1 MRLIEDSLFFDL
13 ECADAQ
19 TVFAMGV
26 VFRDHTPLHARNAES
41 VKRHLPT
48 LGNWGNAAQF
58 ICGHNAL
65 AHDIPIIRNLGYHDL
80 RDDKVLDTLYLSPL
94 AFPKKPYHALIR
106 DGKITSETRNNPVQ
120 DSRSCAKVLT
130 DCLEQF
136 KRCSLADLEVYWL
149 AFHLSGMPGM
159 AKLFEQLAKA
169 SDSTL
174 ALGSESANQAM
185 LLQHFTTQ
193 NHGRCCLDSV
203 KVLDG
208 KEGPLVLAYIHSWL
222 KVAGGESVLPY
233 WLCRVIPSL
242 RPYLKHLRQV
252 SCNSPECGYCAEMHS
267 PTKALQRHFGF
278 ESFRPKPALVTRPDR
293 SLQEEIV
300 STAMEGRSLL
310 GILPTGGGKSLCFQ
324 IPALHRYEC
333 TGALT
338 IVISPLQSLMRD
350 QVENLK
356 SRAGVMHTNALY
368 GLLTPLER
376 KACLEDI
383 RLGHIGLLYVSPE
396 QLRSPA
402 FRKAI
407 ICREIGF
414 WVFDEAHCLSK
425 WGHDFR
431 TDYLY
436 ASKFI
441 RELAQEQGADYPT
454 ILCVTATAKEAVK
467 DDLIEHFRDEL
478 NTEIRLLDGG
488 TDRQNLK
495 YSVEAVDKSAKL
507 SRICDLLEEFYGT
520 PSEDVTINELAK
532 SCAEKGAV
540 VIFGATRKHVMELFL
555 GLSQKGWPVL
565 PFHSRLDD
573 EKSENTD
580 KLKKKYVLDQF
591 LGGHIPIIVATN
603 AFGMGVD
610 KPDIRIVIHGDATGS
625 LENYLQ
631 EAGRAGRDGDPAEC
645 ILLYEPNDLET
656 QFNLAALSK
665 ISQRDIQGIW
675 RAIYRSKPDAEGA
688 VTLSTTEIKEAQGRY
703 NAFNLDSDDLT
714 DTNIKTAVAL
724 LERRNFLERKENRAR
739 VFEARALITDINLA
753 RLKIETLNLP
763 IDTQKLWIAVLKVFW
778 VLPNNECADISA
790 FTEIDEMQ
798 SAYDSLRENGDPMK
812 SMITLV
818 FQVLNQMARPE
829 VGLLKKDILFSAFV
843 QKNTAPKALAGL
855 QHLEESILKALQEAD
870 PEATGRRPV
879 RLKQLNELLNRDGIK
894 SHTDGILRVFQYLE
908 KDSGKLSR
916 KEQCLDVKQQKDRVT
931 LTFKDGWDRILELSV
946 LRLCLCDEILKYLNA
961 LPPSPQSEGN
971 QSHVEFPESELLEHL
986 KKDVT
991 AAFSE
996 IPDLP
1001 EAVHYA
1007 LLWLHENKVIE
1018 LQNGKALI
1026 TSSMTLYMRDHKRGN
1041 KQRRFSKSDYEPL
1054 RVFYDEKNLQI
1065 HIVGEYARKAI
1076 EEHAGSHLQFV
1087 EDYFRTDTKGFIKK
1101 YFKGKRHVLDL
1112 STGIDSYRKIYES
1125 LNNPAQQAIVAAD
1138 EANNDMVLAGPGSGK
1153 TRVIAH
1159 RCAWLLRVRRVK
1171 PSSIVVLCFNR
1182 HAALELRRRIWRL
1195 VGVSAAGVVIQTFH
1209 GLALRILGR
1218 TMAQIETDSA
1228 GKGLS
1233 FNTII
1238 PESIDLLKGASAPIG
1253 MEADAFRTRLVGNL
1267 SHILV
1272 DEYQDIDAD
1281 AYEFVGL
1288 LAGKAQVGAE
1298 NRLQILAV
1306 GDDDQSI
1313 YQFAGANVEFIRRF
1327 RDDYVDRSNPKFIK
1341 EVNVHYLID
1350 NYRSTKN
1357 IIAAANAVISQNTD
1371 RMKTDQPIQIDQLR
1385 FSDAD
1390 GGYLED
1396 LDDVAGGKIQVLRTE
1411 GELEQAVACLDEVER
1426 YVQLSPR
1433 HEYDQC
1439 CVIAR
1444 TNNELR
1450 PIRIALEEAGIPC
1463 SVVGAAP
1470 MPNLARISEVYDWL
1484 QHLKSHS
1491 EDFWT
1496 GDKLVKQVQ
1505 KHMSH
1510 AFASSPTGKLLR
1522 QIAGEFYGETSGIE
1536 QSCSD
1541 ILDFFYEAL
1550 HEHKRRGSNGIG
1562 VQLSTAHKA
1571 KGLEFECVL
1580 ILDGSWCKNIR
1591 SIAEMEE
1598 ARRLYYVSMTRA
1610 CKSLNLFRQVT
1621 NKTLFIDEIP
1631 QELRHDRMLNPIIND
1646 AEALRM
1652 QCDLISLEDL
1662 WINYAA
1668 YLQNGDSRI
1677 KALRSVQ
1684 SGDMVTFHHEQQSET
1699 RERLIIKDSKSN
1711 PLAVLSK
1718 RGFAKWLPKLNLIH
1732 KIVVVGVHIRERDDG
1747 DGDNTGAREAWSI
1760 PVFEVYSHPKKPAEV
1775 TSVQQH
1781 TQ

>member
-1 MRLIEDSLFFDL
+1 MRLIENCLFFDL

-19 TVFAMGV
+19 TAFALGAI
-26 VFRDHTPLHARNAES
+26 FKTHSPLHARNAES
-41 VKRHLPT
+41 VKKSLLT
-48 LGNWGNAAQF
+48 LENWGNAAQF

-65 AHDIPIIRNLGYHDL
+65 AHDIPIIRELGYRDL
-80 RDDKVLDTLYLSPL
+80 PDDKVLDTLYLSPL
-94 AFPKKPYHALIR
+94 AFPKKPYHALIK
-106 DGKITSETRNNPVQ
+106 DGKLTSEAHNNPVQ
-120 DSRSCAKVLT
+120 DSRSCAKVFA

-136 KRCSLADLEVYWL
+136 EHSSLADLEIYWL
-149 AFHLSGMPGM
+149 AFHLSSMPGM
-159 AKLFEQLAKA
+159 ARLFEQLAKELK
-169 SDSTL
+169 SSL
-174 ALGSESANQAM
+174 ALGTEADNQAM
-185 LLQHFTTQ
+185 LLQRFTTL
-193 NHGRCCLDSV
+193 NRGRCCLNSV
-203 KVLDG
+203 RVLDG
-208 KEGPLVLAYIHSWL
+208 NEGPLILAYIHSWL
-222 KVAGGESVLPY
+222 TVAGGESVLPY
-233 WLCRVIPSL
+233 WLCRAIPSL

-252 SCNSPECGYCAEMHS
+252 SCNSPECGYCVEMHS

-278 ESFRPKPALVTRPDR
+278 ESFRAKPALSTRPDQ

-300 STAMEGRSLL
+300 STAMDGQSLL

-338 IVISPLQSLMRD
+338 IAISPLQSLMRD

-356 SRAGVMHTNALY
+356 SRAGVLHTNALY

-407 ICREIGF
+407 LCREIGF

-478 NTEIRLLDGG
+478 NKEIRLLDGG

-507 SRICDLLEEFYGT
+507 SRISDLLEEFYET
-520 PSEDVTINELAK
+520 PSEAVPINEFAK
-532 SCAEKGAV
+532 RCAPKGAV
-540 VIFGATRKHVMELFL
+540 VIFAATRKHVMDLFQ

-573 EKSENTD
+573 EKNDNAD
-580 KLKKKYVLDQF
+580 KLNKKDVLDQF
-591 LGGHIPIIVATN
+591 LGGHNPIIVATN

-610 KPDIRIVIHGDATGS
+610 KPDIRIVIHADATGS

-675 RAIYRSKPDAEGA
+675 RAIYRSKPDAESA

-703 NAFNLDSDDLT
+703 NAFDLDSDDLT

-739 VFEARALITDINLA
+739 VFEARALITDIHKA
-753 RLKIETLNLP
+753 REKIETLRLP

-778 VLPNNECADISA
+778 ALPNNECADVNA

-798 SAYDSLRENGDPMK
+798 SAYDSLREHGDPMK

-818 FQVLNQMARPE
+818 FRVLNQMARPE
-829 VGLLKKDILFSAFV
+829 VGLLKKDILFSAFL
-843 QKNTAPKALAGL
+843 QKNMAPKALADL
-855 QHLEESILKALQEAD
+855 QHLEASILKTLQEAD

-879 RLKQLNELLNRDGIK
+879 RLKQLNELLNREGVK

-908 KDSGKLSR
+908 KDSSKLSR
-916 KEQCLDVKQQKDRVT
+916 KEQCLDVKQQKDKVT
-931 LTFKDGWDRILELSV
+931 LIFKDGWDHILDLSV
-946 LRLCLCDEILKYLNA
+946 LRLTLCDQILKFLSA
-961 LPPSPQSEGN
+961 LPPSSQCEGN
-971 QSHVEFPESELLEHL
+971 QSHVEFPESDLIEHL
-986 KKDVT
+986 KKHLT
-991 AAFSE
+991 AALSE
-996 IPDLP
+996 FPDLP

-1026 TSSMTLYMRDHKRGN
+1026 TSSMTLYMLDHKRGN

-1054 RVFYDEKNLQI
+1054 RVFYDEKNLQV

-1101 YFKGKRHVLDL
+1101 YFKGKRRVLEL

-1125 LNNPAQQAIVAAD
+1125 LNNAAQQAIVAAD
-1138 EANNDMVLAGPGSGK
+1138 EPNNDMVLAGPGSGK

-1182 HAALELRRRIWRL
+1182 HAALELRRRIWKL
-1195 VGVSAAGVVIQTFH
+1195 VGVSAAGVIIQTFH

-1218 TMAQIETDSA
+1218 TMAQLETEST
-1228 GKGLS
+1228 GEGLS

-1238 PESIDLLKGASAPIG
+1238 PEAIDLLKGGSAPIG
-1253 MEADAFRTRLVGNL
+1253 MEADAFRTRLVGSM

-1281 AYEFVGL
+1281 AYDFVGL
-1288 LAGKAQVGAE
+1288 LAGKAQLGAE

-1313 YQFAGANVEFIRRF
+1313 YKFAGANVEFIRRF
-1327 RDDYVDRSNPKFIK
+1327 QDDYADRSNPKFVK
-1341 EVNVHYLID
+1341 DVAVHHLID
-1350 NYRSTKN
+1350 NYRSTKH
-1357 IIAAANAVISQNTD
+1357 IIAAANAVIAHNTD
-1371 RMKTDQPIQIDQLR
+1371 RMKTDQAIKIDPLR
-1385 FSDAD
+1385 FSHAA
-1390 GGYLED
+1390 GGELED
-1396 LDDVAGGKIQVLRTE
+1396 LDTVAGGKIQVLRTE
-1411 GELEQAVACLDEVER
+1411 GELEQAVTCLEEIER
-1426 YVQLSPR
+1426 YVQLSDK

-1450 PIRIALEEAGIPC
+1450 PIRIALEEGGIPC
-1463 SVVGAAP
+1463 ALVGAAP
-1470 MPNLARISEVYDWL
+1470 MPNLARVREVYDWL
-1484 QHLKSHS
+1484 KHLKSHS

-1496 GDKLVKQVQ
+1496 GEKLTEEVQ
-1505 KHMSH
+1505 KHLSH
-1510 AFASSPTGKLLR
+1510 TFASTPTGSLLY
-1522 QIAGEFYGETSGIE
+1522 QIAREFYGEHGGIE
-1536 QSCSD
+1536 QNCSD
-1541 ILDFFYEAL
+1541 ILDYFYDAL
-1550 HEHKRRGSNGIG
+1550 HEHKRRGSNGLG

-1571 KGLEFECVL
+1571 KGLEFDCVL
-1580 ILDGSWCKNIR
+1580 ILDGSWCDKIR

-1610 CKSLNLFRQVT
+1610 CKTL
-1621 NKTLFIDEIP
+1621 TLFQQAGYRTQFINEIP
-1631 QELRHDRMLNPIIND
+1631 TKNQHVRQLSPSIKN
-1646 AEALRM
+1646 AAALRM
-1652 QCDLISLEDL
+1652 QYDLISLEDL
-1662 WINYAA
+1662 WISYAA
-1668 YLQNGDSRI
+1668 HLKIGDSRAN
-1677 KALRSVQ
+1677 ALKSVQ
-1684 SGDMVTFHHEQQSET
+1684 SGSMVTLHHEQQSGT
-1699 RERLIIKDSKSN
+1699 REQLIIKDSKGN
-1711 PLAVLSK
+1711 ALAKLSK
-1718 RGFAKWLPKLNLIH
+1718 RGYAKWISKLDRIH
-1732 KIVVVGVHIRERDDG
+1732 KIVVVGVHIRERNDG
-1747 DGDNTGAREAWSI
+1747 DGDNKGANDTWSI
-1760 PVFEVYSHPKKPAEV
+1760 PIFEVYSHPI
-1775 TSVQQH
+1775 T
-1781 TQ
+1781 

>member
-1 MRLIEDSLFFDL
+1 MQLVEDSLFFDL

-19 TVFAMGV
+19 TVFAMGAI
-26 VFRDHTPLHARNAES
+26 FRAHTPLHARNAEA
-41 VKRHLPT
+41 VKKHLPT
-48 LGNWGNAAQF
+48 LENWGNAAQF
-58 ICGHNAL
+58 ICGHNVI
-65 AHDIPIIRNLGYHDL
+65 AHDVPIIRNLGY
-80 RDDKVLDTLYLSPL
+80 REIPEDKVLDTLYLSPL
-94 AFPKKPYHALIR
+94 AFPKKPYHALIK

-120 DSRSCAKVLT
+120 DSRSCAEVLK
-130 DCLEQF
+130 DCLKQF
-136 KRCSLADLEVYWL
+136 ERASPHDLQIYWL

-159 AKLFEQLAKA
+159 AKLFEILAQEA
-169 SDSTL
+169 GSTL
-174 ALGSESANQAM
+174 KLGTESANQEM
-185 LLQHFTTQ
+185 LLAHFTAQ
-193 NHGRCCLDSV
+193 NRGRCCLDSI
-203 KVLDG
+203 KIQEGKDG
-208 KEGPLVLAYIHSWL
+208 PIVLAYIHAWL
-222 KVAGGESVLPY
+222 KVSGGESVLPY
-233 WLCRVIPSL
+233 WLCRVIPRL

-252 SCNSPECGYCAEMHS
+252 PCNSPECSYCTEMHS
-267 PTKALQRHFGF
+267 PTKTLQKHFGF
-278 ESFRPKPALVTRPDR
+278 ESFRAKPALVTQPDR

-300 STAMEGRSLL
+300 STAMDGRSLL

-324 IPALHRYEC
+324 VPALHRYEC

-356 SRAGVMHTNALY
+356 SRAGVLHTNALY

-407 ICREIGF
+407 LCREIGY

-441 RELAQEQGADYPT
+441 RELAQEQGEDYPP

-467 DDLIEHFRDEL
+467 KDLIDHFKDEL
-478 NTEIRLLDGG
+478 STEIRLLDGG
-488 TDRQNLK
+488 TDRHNLK
-495 YSVEAVDKSAKL
+495 FSVEAVDKSAKL
-507 SRICDLLEEFYGT
+507 SRICDLLEEFYGA
-520 PSEDVTINELAK
+520 PSEEVPPNEFSA
-532 SCAEKGAV
+532 SCSKKGAV
-540 VIFGATRKHVMELFL
+540 VIFAATRKHVMELFL

-565 PFHSRLDD
+565 PFHSKLDD
-573 EKSENTD
+573 EKAENTD

-631 EAGRAGRDGDPAEC
+631 EAGRAGRDGEPAEC

-688 VTLSTTEIKEAQGRY
+688 ITLSTTEIKEAQGRY

-724 LERRNFLERKENRAR
+724 LERRDFLERKENRAR
-739 VFEARALITDINLA
+739 VFEARALITEVNQA
-753 RLKIETLNLP
+753 REKIETLNLP

-778 VLPNNECADISA
+778 ALPNNECADVSA

-798 SAYDSLRENGDPMK
+798 AAYDSLRENGEPMK
-812 SMITLV
+812 SIITLV
-818 FQVLNQMARPE
+818 FRVLNQMARPE
-829 VGLLKKDILFSAFV
+829 VGLLKKDILFSAFM
-843 QKNTAPKALAGL
+843 QKNMAPKALAGL
-855 QHLEESILKALQEAD
+855 QHLEASILKVLQEAD
-870 PEATGRRPV
+870 PDATGRRPV
-879 RLKQLNELLNRDGIK
+879 RLKQLNEFLNREGIK
-894 SHTDGILRVFQYLE
+894 AHTDGILKVFQYLE
-908 KDSGKLSR
+908 KDSGKLCR
-916 KEQCLDVKQQKDRVT
+916 KEQCLDVKQQKDRIT
-931 LTFKDGWDRILELSV
+931 LIFKNGWDRILDLSI
-946 LRLCLCDEILKYLNA
+946 LRLCLCDEILKYLNS
-961 LPPSPQSEGN
+961 LPPGSQSEGN
-971 QSHVEFPESELLEHL
+971 NAHVEFPESELIEHL
-986 KKDVT
+986 KNDVT

-1026 TSSMTLYMRDHKRGN
+1026 TSAMTLYMRDHKRGN

-1054 RVFYDEKNLQI
+1054 RVFYDEKNLQV

-1076 EEHAGSHLQFV
+1076 EEHSGSHLQFV

-1112 STGIDSYRKIYES
+1112 STGIESYRKIYES

-1138 EANNDMVLAGPGSGK
+1138 ELNNDMVLAGPGSGK

-1171 PSSIVVLCFNR
+1171 PASIVVLCFNR
-1182 HAALELRRRIWRL
+1182 HAALELRRRIWKL
-1195 VGVSAAGVVIQTFH
+1195 VGVSAAGVIIQTFH

-1218 TMAQIETDSA
+1218 TMAQLETEST

-1238 PESIDLLKGASAPIG
+1238 PEAIDLLKGASAPLG

-1267 SHILV
+1267 THILV
-1272 DEYQDIDAD
+1272 DEYQDIESD

-1288 LAGKAQVGAE
+1288 LAGKALLGAE

-1327 RDDYVDRSNPKFIK
+1327 RDDYADRSNPKFVK
-1341 EVNVHYLID
+1341 DVNVHYLID
-1350 NYRSTKN
+1350 NYRSTKH
-1357 IIAAANAVISQNTD
+1357 IIAAANAVIAHNAD

-1390 GGYLED
+1390 GGSLED
-1396 LDDVAGGKIQVLRTE
+1396 LDSVAGGKIQVLKTKD
-1411 GELEQAVACLDEVER
+1411 ELQQAVACLEEIKR
-1426 YVQLSPR
+1426 YVQLSDR
-1433 HEYDQC
+1433 HQYEQC
-1439 CVIAR
+1439 CAIAR
-1444 TNNELR
+1444 TNKELI
-1450 PIRIALEEAGIPC
+1450 PVRIALEASDIPC
-1463 SVVGAAP
+1463 SIVGSAQ
-1470 MPNLARISEVYDWL
+1470 MPNLARVREVYDWL
-1484 QHLKSHS
+1484 QYLKSKS

-1496 GDKLVKQVQ
+1496 GEKLIKKVQ
-1505 KHMSH
+1505 KHMTP
-1510 AFASSPTGKLLR
+1510 AFAASPTGKLLGE
-1522 QIAGEFYGETSGIE
+1522 IASEFYGETSGIE
-1536 QSCSD
+1536 QRCAD

-1580 ILDGSWCKNIR
+1580 ILDGSWCDNIR
-1591 SIAEMEE
+1591 SVAQMEE

-1610 CKSLNLFRQVT
+1610 CKSLNLFQRGASQ
-1621 NKTLFIDEIP
+1621 NRFIHEIP
-1631 QELRHDRMLNPIIND
+1631 PEVRHERSLNAVIHDGN
-1646 AEALRM
+1646 ALRM
-1652 QCDLISLEDL
+1652 QIDLISLEDL

-1668 YLQNGDSRI
+1668 YLRNGDSRL
-1677 KALRSVQ
+1677 KALESIKR
-1684 SGDMVTFHHEQQSET
+1684 GDTVTFHHEQNSDT
-1699 RERLIIKDSKSN
+1699 RERLILKDIKGNS
-1711 PLAVLSK
+1711 LAALSK
-1718 RGFAKWLPKLNLIH
+1718 RGYEKWLPKLGLIE
-1732 KIVVVGVHIRERDDG
+1732 KIVVVGVHMRERDDG
-1747 DGDNTGAREAWSI
+1747 DGDNSRAREAWCI
-1760 PVFEVYSHPKKPAEV
+1760 PIFEVYSYPKKRAEAHSSAV
-1775 TSVQQH
+1775 R
-1781 TQ
+1781 

>member
-1 MRLIEDSLFFDL
+1 
-13 ECADAQ
+13 
-19 TVFAMGV
+19 MGA
-26 VFRDHTPLHARNAES
+26 VFREHTPLHARNAES
-41 VKRHLPT
+41 VKKLLPT
-48 LGNWGNAAQF
+48 LANWGNAAQF

-65 AHDIPIIRNLGYHDL
+65 AHDVPIIRKLGYQEL
-80 RDDKVLDTLYLSPL
+80 PDDKVLDTLYLSPL
-94 AFPKKPYHALIR
+94 AFPKKPYHALIK
-106 DGKITSETRNNPVQ
+106 DGKICSETRNNPVQ
-120 DSRSCAKVLT
+120 DSRSCAEVLK
-130 DCLEQF
+130 DCLQQF
-136 KRCSLADLEVYWL
+136 KRASVSDLEIYWL
-149 AFHLSGMPGM
+149 AFHLSGMAGM

-169 SDSTL
+169 SGSTYE
-174 ALGSESANQAM
+174 LGSESSNETR
-185 LLQHFTTQ
+185 LLSLFTSL
-193 NHGRCCLDSV
+193 NEGRCCLNSI
-203 KVLDG
+203 KVLEGSDG
-208 KEGPLVLAYIHSWL
+208 PIVLAYIHSWL

-233 WLCRVIPSL
+233 WLCRVIPRL

-252 SCNSPECGYCAEMHS
+252 PCNDPGCAYCVEMHS
-267 PTKALQRHFGF
+267 PTKTLQKHFGF
-278 ESFRPKPALVTRPDR
+278 ESFRAKPALLTQPDR

-300 STAMEGRSLL
+300 STAMAGRSLL

-324 IPALHRYEC
+324 IPALYRYEC
-333 TGALT
+333 TGALS

-356 SRAGVMHTNALY
+356 SRAGVLHTNALY

-407 ICREIGF
+407 LCREIGY

-441 RELAQEQGADYPT
+441 RELAQEQGEDYPP

-467 DDLIEHFRDEL
+467 NDLIEHFREEL
-478 NTEIRLLDGG
+478 DTEIRLLDGG

-495 YSVEAVDKSAKL
+495 YSVEAVEKSAKL
-507 SRICDLLEEFYGT
+507 NRICDLLEEFYGT
-520 PSEDVTINELAK
+520 PSEEQAIHEFATC
-532 SCAEKGAV
+532 CAAKGAV
-540 VIFGATRKHVMELFL
+540 VIFAATRKHVMELFQ

-573 EKSENTD
+573 EKNENTD

-610 KPDIRIVIHGDATGS
+610 KPDIRIVIHADATGS

-631 EAGRAGRDGDPAEC
+631 EAGRAGRDGEAAEC

-675 RAIYRSKPDAEGA
+675 RAIYKSKPDAEGA

-714 DTNIKTAVAL
+714 DTNIKAAVAL

-739 VFEARALITDINLA
+739 VFEARALITDINQA
-753 RLKIETLNLP
+753 REKIEKLRLP

-778 VLPNNECADISA
+778 ALPNNECADISA

-798 SAYDSLRENGDPMK
+798 SAYDALREHGEPMK
-812 SMITLV
+812 SIITLV
-818 FQVLNQMARPE
+818 FRVLNQMARPE
-829 VGLLKKDILFSAFV
+829 VGLLKKDILFSAFL
-843 QKNTAPKALAGL
+843 QSKMAPKALTEL
-855 QHLEESILKALQEAD
+855 QNLETSILKTLQEAD
-870 PEATGRRPV
+870 PDATGRRPV
-879 RLKQLNELLNRDGIK
+879 RLKQLNELLNREGIK
-894 SHTDGILRVFQYLE
+894 AHPDSILKVFQYLE
-908 KDSGKLSR
+908 KDGGKLSR
-916 KEQCLDVKQQKDRVT
+916 NEQCLDVKQQKDRVT
-931 LTFKDGWDRILELSV
+931 LTFKESWDRILDLSH
-946 LRLCLCDEILKYLNA
+946 LRLSLCDEVLKYLIA
-961 LPPSPQSEGN
+961 LPPSPQSEN
-971 QSHVEFPESELLEHL
+971 SQTHVEFPESELIEHL
-986 KKDVT
+986 KSDVT
-991 AAFSE
+991 AAFSG
-996 IPDLP
+996 IPDLA
-1001 EAVHYA
+1001 EAIHYA

-1026 TSSMTLYMRDHKRGN
+1026 TSAMTLYMRDHKRGN

-1054 RVFYDEKNLQI
+1054 RVFYDERNLQI

-1076 EEHAGSHLQFV
+1076 EEHSGSHLQFV
-1087 EDYFRTDTKGFIKK
+1087 EDYFKTDTKGFIKK

-1112 STGIDSYRKIYES
+1112 STGIESYRKIYES

-1171 PSSIVVLCFNR
+1171 ASSIVVLCFNR
-1182 HAALELRRRIWRL
+1182 HAALELRRRIWKL
-1195 VGVSAAGVVIQTFH
+1195 VGASSAGVIIQTFH

-1218 TMAQIETDSA
+1218 TMAQLETDST

-1233 FNTII
+1233 FNSII
-1238 PESIDLLKGASAPIG
+1238 PEAIDLLKGKSAPIG
-1253 MEADAFRTRLVGNL
+1253 MEADAFRTRLIGNL
-1267 SHILV
+1267 THILV
-1272 DEYQDIDAD
+1272 DEYQDIEAD

-1288 LAGKAQVGAE
+1288 LAGKAQQGAE

-1327 RDDYVDRSNPKFIK
+1327 QDDYADRSNPKFVKDIT
-1341 EVNVHYLID
+1341 VHYLTD

-1357 IIAAANAVISQNTD
+1357 IIAAANAVIAHNTD
-1371 RMKTDQPIQIDQLR
+1371 RMKTDQPIQIDPLR
-1385 FSDAD
+1385 FSNAD
-1390 GGYLED
+1390 GGHLED
-1396 LDDVAGGKIQVLRTE
+1396 LDTIGCGKVQILKTE
-1411 GELEQAVACLDEVER
+1411 GELEQAVACVEEIQR
-1426 YVQLSPR
+1426 YVKLSER
-1433 HEYDQC
+1433 HQYEQC

-1444 TNNELR
+1444 TNKELL
-1450 PIRIALEEAGIPC
+1450 PIRIALETANIPC
-1463 SVVGAAP
+1463 SIVGAAQ
-1470 MPNLARISEVYDWL
+1470 MPNLARVREVYNWL
-1484 QHLKSHS
+1484 HYLKSQT
-1491 EDFWT
+1491 ETFWT
-1496 GDKLVKQVQ
+1496 GEKLMKQVQ
-1505 KHMSH
+1505 QHMTPT
-1510 AFASSPTGKLLR
+1510 FAASPTGQLLKE
-1522 QIAGEFYGETSGIE
+1522 IASEFYGETNGIE
-1536 QSCSD
+1536 QSCAD

-1571 KGLEFECVL
+1571 KGLEFDCVL
-1580 ILDGSWCKNIR
+1580 ILDGSWCENIR

-1598 ARRLYYVSMTRA
+1598 ARRLYYVSMTRS
-1610 CKSLNLFRQVT
+1610 CKSLNLFQQRNFRT
-1621 NKTLFIDEIP
+1621 RFIQEIP
-1631 QELRHDRMLNPIIND
+1631 AEIRKERNLRPIIND
-1646 AEALRM
+1646 AQALRM

-1668 YLQNGDSRI
+1668 YLQKEDPRHRALNTIERGDI
-1677 KALRSVQ
+1677 
-1684 SGDMVTFHHEQQSET
+1684 VTFHHEQQQSANRNRLVIQNSEGIT
-1699 RERLIIKDSKSN
+1699 
-1711 PLAVLSK
+1711 LAVLSK
-1718 RGFAKWLPKLNLIH
+1718 HGYTKWLPRLDLIE
-1732 KIVVVGVHIRERDDG
+1732 KIVVVGVHIREREDG
-1747 DGDNTGAREAWSI
+1747 EGNNKGTRESWSI
-1760 PVFEVYSHPKKPAEV
+1760 PIFEVYSYPKKIN
-1775 TSVQQH
+1775 
-1781 TQ
+1781 

>member
-1 MRLIEDSLFFDL
+1 MQVVENSLFFDL

-26 VFRDHTPLHARNAES
+26 IFRAHTPLIARNAEA
-41 VKRHLPT
+41 VKKLLPT
-48 LGNWGNAAQF
+48 LENWGNAAQF
-58 ICGHNAL
+58 ICGHNAI
-65 AHDIPIIRNLGYHDL
+65 AHDVPIVRNLGYRDL
-80 RDDKVLDTLYLSPL
+80 PDDKVLDTLYLSPL
-94 AFPKKPYHALIR
+94 AFPMKPYHALIK
-106 DGKITSETRNNPVQ
+106 DGKLSSEARNNPVQ
-120 DSRSCAKVLT
+120 DSRSCAEVLK
-130 DCLEQF
+130 DCLKQF
-136 KRCSLADLEVYWL
+136 ERSSLADIEIYWL
-149 AFHLSGMPGM
+149 AFHLSSMAGM

-169 SDSTL
+169 SGSIL
-174 ALGSESANQAM
+174 ALGSESSNQAM
-185 LLQHFTTQ
+185 LLTRFTAQ
-193 NHGRCCLDSV
+193 NEGRCCLDSI

-208 KEGPLVLAYIHSWL
+208 KDGPIVLAYIHAWL

-233 WLCRVIPSL
+233 WLCRVIPRL

-252 SCNSPECGYCAEMHS
+252 PCNSPECGYCVEMHS
-267 PTKALQRHFGF
+267 PTKTLQKHFGF
-278 ESFRPKPALVTRPDR
+278 ESFRAKPALITQPDR

-300 STAMEGRSLL
+300 STAMAGRSLL

-356 SRAGVMHTNALY
+356 SRAGVLHTNALY

-407 ICREIGF
+407 LCREIGY

-441 RELAQEQGADYPT
+441 RELAQEQGEDYPP

-467 DDLIEHFRDEL
+467 DDLIQHFREEL

-520 PSEDVTINELAK
+520 PTEDMAPSK
-532 SCAEKGAV
+532 FASSCSKKGAV
-540 VIFGATRKHVMELFL
+540 VIFAATRKHVMDLFL

-631 EAGRAGRDGDPAEC
+631 EAGRAGRDGEPAEC

-703 NAFNLDSDDLT
+703 NAFSLDSDDLT

-724 LERRNFLERKENRAR
+724 LERQNFLERKENRAR
-739 VFEARALITDINLA
+739 VFEARALITEINQA
-753 RLKIETLNLP
+753 RAKIETLKLP

-778 VLPNNECADISA
+778 ALPNNECADIGA

-798 SAYDSLRENGDPMK
+798 SAYDSLREHGDPMK
-812 SMITLV
+812 SIITLV
-818 FQVLNQMARPE
+818 FRVLNQMARPE
-829 VGLLKKDILFSAFV
+829 VGLLKKDILFSAFIQ
-843 QKNTAPKALAGL
+843 QKMAPKALVGL
-855 QHLEESILKALQEAD
+855 QHLEAAILKTLQEAD
-870 PEATGRRPV
+870 PDATGRRPV
-879 RLKQLNELLNRDGIK
+879 RLKQLNELLNREGIK
-894 SHTDGILRVFQYLE
+894 AHTDGILKVFQYLE
-908 KDSGKLSR
+908 KDSSKLSR

-931 LTFKDGWDRILELSV
+931 LTFKDGWDRILDLSV
-946 LRLCLCDEILKYLNA
+946 LRLALCDEILKYLNA
-961 LPPSPQSEGN
+961 LPPSPQSEGT
-971 QSHVEFPESELLEHL
+971 QSHVEFPETELIEHL

-991 AAFSE
+991 VAFSE

-1026 TSSMTLYMRDHKRGN
+1026 TSAMTLYMRDHKRGN

-1054 RVFYDEKNLQI
+1054 RVFYDEKNLQV

-1076 EEHAGSHLQFV
+1076 EEHSGSHLQFV

-1171 PSSIVVLCFNR
+1171 PASIVVLCFNR
-1182 HAALELRRRIWRL
+1182 HAALELRRRIWKL
-1195 VGVSAAGVVIQTFH
+1195 VGVSAAGVIIQTFH

-1218 TMAQIETDSA
+1218 TMAQLETDSI

-1233 FNTII
+1233 FSTII
-1238 PESIDLLKGASAPIG
+1238 PEAIDLLKGASAPIG

-1272 DEYQDIDAD
+1272 DEYQDIESD

-1288 LAGKAQVGAE
+1288 LAGKAQTGAE

-1327 RDDYVDRSNPKFIK
+1327 RDDYADRSNPKFVK
-1341 EVNVHYLID
+1341 DVTVHYLID
-1350 NYRSTKN
+1350 NYRSTKH
-1357 IIAAANAVISQNTD
+1357 IIAAANAVIAHNAD
-1371 RMKTDQPIQIDQLR
+1371 RMKTDQPIQIDPLR
-1385 FSDAD
+1385 FSNAD

-1396 LDDVAGGKIQVLRTE
+1396 LDSVAGGKIQVLRTE
-1411 GELEQAVACLDEVER
+1411 GELQQAVACLEEIER
-1426 YVQLSPR
+1426 YVQLSDR
-1433 HEYDQC
+1433 HAYEQC

-1444 TNNELR
+1444 TNKELL
-1450 PIRIALEEAGIPC
+1450 PVRIALEAAGIPC
-1463 SVVGAAP
+1463 SIVGSAK
-1470 MPNLARISEVYDWL
+1470 MPNLARVREVYDWL
-1484 QHLKSHS
+1484 HYLKSHS
-1491 EDFWT
+1491 DTFWT
-1496 GDKLVKQVQ
+1496 GEKLIKKVQ
-1505 KHMSH
+1505 KHMSR
-1510 AFASSPTGKLLR
+1510 AFALSPAGKLLEE
-1522 QIAGEFYGETSGIE
+1522 IAREFYGETSGIE
-1536 QSCSD
+1536 QSCAD

-1571 KGLEFECVL
+1571 KGLEFDCVL
-1580 ILDGSWCKNIR
+1580 ILDGSWCQNIR
-1591 SIAEMEE
+1591 SVAEMEE

-1610 CKSLNLFRQVT
+1610 CKSLNLFQQVGYRT
-1621 NKTLFIDEIP
+1621 QFINEIP
-1631 QELRHDRMLNPIIND
+1631 MEIRHERRLSPIIKD
-1646 AEALRM
+1646 AQSLRM

-1668 YLQNGDSRI
+1668 YLQKGDSRL
-1677 KALRSVQ
+1677 KALKAVQ
-1684 SGDMVTFHHEQQSET
+1684 SGDKVTLHHEQQSEN
-1699 RERLIIKDSKSN
+1699 RSRLVIKDSKGN
-1711 PLAVLSK
+1711 TLAALSK
-1718 RGFAKWLPKLNLIH
+1718 RGYAKWLPKLDHIE
-1732 KIVVVGVHIRERDDG
+1732 KIVVVGVHIREREDG
-1747 DGDNTGAREAWSI
+1747 EGDNTGAHESWSI
-1760 PVFEVYSHPKKPAEV
+1760 PIFEVYWAKHRKGAERKI
-1775 TSVQQH
+1775 
-1781 TQ
+1781 

>member
-1 MRLIEDSLFFDL
+1 
-13 ECADAQ
+13 
-19 TVFAMGV
+19 
-26 VFRDHTPLHARNAES
+26 
-41 VKRHLPT
+41 
-48 LGNWGNAAQF
+48 
-58 ICGHNAL
+58 
-65 AHDIPIIRNLGYHDL
+65 
-80 RDDKVLDTLYLSPL
+80 
-94 AFPKKPYHALIR
+94 
-106 DGKITSETRNNPVQ
+106 VQ

-130 DCLEQF
+130 DCLAQF
-136 KRCSLADLEVYWL
+136 KASSLPDLEIYWL

-159 AKLFEQLAKA
+159 ARLFQQLAKEA
-169 SDSTL
+169 GSTL
-174 ALGSESANQAM
+174 KLDSESLNQKV
-185 LLQHFTTQ
+185 LLTHFTGQ
-193 NHGRCCLDSV
+193 NEGRCCLDSI
-203 KVLDG
+203 KVLEG
-208 KEGPLVLAYIHSWL
+208 TEGPLVLAYIHAWL

-233 WLCRVIPSL
+233 WLCRVIPRL

-252 SCNSPECGYCAEMHS
+252 PCNSPECGYCVEMHS
-267 PTKALQRHFGF
+267 PTKTLQKHFGF
-278 ESFRPKPALVTRPDR
+278 ESFRAKPALIRQPDR

-300 STAMEGRSLL
+300 STAMAGRSLL

-356 SRAGVMHTNALY
+356 SRAGVLHTNALY

-383 RLGHIGLLYVSPE
+383 RFGHIGLLYVSPE

-407 ICREIGF
+407 ICREIGY

-441 RELAQEQGADYPT
+441 LELAQEQGEDTPP

-467 DDLIEHFRDEL
+467 DELIKHFKEEL

-520 PSEDVTINELAK
+520 PSEDVTINEFAA
-532 SCAEKGAV
+532 SCTAKGAV

-573 EKSENTD
+573 EKTENTD

-665 ISQRDIQGIW
+665 ISKREIQGIW

-688 VTLSTTEIKEAQGRY
+688 VTLSTMEIKEAQGRY
-703 NAFNLDSDDLT
+703 NAFSLDSDDLT
-714 DTNIKTAVAL
+714 DTNIKTAVTL
-724 LERRNFLERKENRAR
+724 LEQRNFLERKENRAR
-739 VFEARALITDINLA
+739 VFEARALITEINQA
-753 RLKIETLNLP
+753 REKIETLNLP

-778 VLPNNECADISA
+778 ALPNNECADISA

-818 FQVLNQMARPE
+818 FRVLNQMARPE
-829 VGLLKKDILFSAFV
+829 VGLLKKDILFSAFM
-843 QKNTAPKALAGL
+843 QKNMAPKALAGL
-855 QHLEESILKALQEAD
+855 QHLEASILKTLQEAD

-879 RLKQLNELLNRDGIK
+879 RLKQLNELLNREGIK
-894 SHTDGILRVFQYLE
+894 AHTDGILKVFQYLE

-916 KEQCLDVKQQKDRVT
+916 KEPCLDVKQQKDRVT
-931 LTFKDGWDRILELSV
+931 LTFKDGWDRILDLSV
-946 LRLCLCDEILKYLNA
+946 LRLYLCDEILKYLNA
-961 LPPSPQSEGN
+961 LPPSPQSESN
-971 QSHVEFPESELLEHL
+971 QSHVEFPESELIEHL
-986 KKDVT
+986 KNDVT
-991 AAFSE
+991 AAFAE

-1041 KQRRFSKSDYEPL
+1041 KQRRFSQSDYEPL
-1054 RVFYDEKNLQI
+1054 RVFYDEKNLQV

-1076 EEHAGSHLQFV
+1076 EEHSGSHLQFV

-1112 STGIDSYRKIYES
+1112 STGIESYRKIYES

-1171 PSSIVVLCFNR
+1171 PAAIIVLCFNR
-1182 HAALELRRRIWRL
+1182 HAALELRRRIWKL

-1218 TMAQIETDSA
+1218 TMAQLETEST

-1238 PESIDLLKGASAPIG
+1238 PEAIDLLKGGSAPIG

-1288 LAGKAQVGAE
+1288 LAGKAQLGAE

-1313 YQFAGANVEFIRRF
+1313 YQFAGANVQFIKRF
-1327 RDDYVDRSNPKFIK
+1327 RDDYVDRSNPKFV
-1341 EVNVHYLID
+1341 EDVNVHYLID
-1350 NYRSTKN
+1350 NYRSTKH
-1357 IIAAANAVISQNTD
+1357 IIAAANAVIAQNTD
-1371 RMKTDQPIQIDQLR
+1371 RMKTDQPIQIDHLR
-1385 FSDAD
+1385 FSDAA

-1411 GELEQAVACLDEVER
+1411 GELEQAVACVQEIER
-1426 YVQLSPR
+1426 YAQLSDR
-1433 HEYDQC
+1433 HQYEHC

-1444 TNNELR
+1444 TNKELL
-1450 PIRIALEEAGIPC
+1450 PIRIALEAAAIPC
-1463 SVVGAAP
+1463 SVVGSAQ
-1470 MPNLARISEVYDWL
+1470 MPNLARVREVYDWL
-1484 QHLKSHS
+1484 HYLKSHA
-1491 EDFWT
+1491 DAFWT
-1496 GDKLVKQVQ
+1496 GEKLIRQVQ
-1505 KHMSH
+1505 KHMTS

-1522 QIAGEFYGETSGIE
+1522 EIASEYYGETSGIE
-1536 QSCSD
+1536 QSCAD

-1550 HEHKRRGSNGIG
+1550 HEHKGDVPS
-1562 VQLSTAHKA
+1562 V
-1571 KGLEFECVL
+1571 V
-1580 ILDGSWCKNIR
+1580 
-1591 SIAEMEE
+1591 
-1598 ARRLYYVSMTRA
+1598 
-1610 CKSLNLFRQVT
+1610 
-1621 NKTLFIDEIP
+1621 KTLRSFLLLG
-1631 QELRHDRMLNPIIND
+1631 LRCVGVVGSGQACNGSVRVRSSRGALPPLRGGRPPEGRCREAARPERSGGS
-1646 AEALRM
+1646 AEAV
-1652 QCDLISLEDL
+1652 
-1662 WINYAA
+1662 YAA
-1668 YLQNGDSRI
+1668 FSL
-1677 KALRSVQ
+1677 L
-1684 SGDMVTFHHEQQSET
+1684 
-1699 RERLIIKDSKSN
+1699 
-1711 PLAVLSK
+1711 
-1718 RGFAKWLPKLNLIH
+1718 
-1732 KIVVVGVHIRERDDG
+1732 
-1747 DGDNTGAREAWSI
+1747 
-1760 PVFEVYSHPKKPAEV
+1760 
-1775 TSVQQH
+1775 
-1781 TQ
+1781 